1 MLHQSDSQAFLTPGN
16 QVLLETTAT
25 RVTLEED
32 ASMSSDDDRSQK
44 QKGPRTVVEDWVVFL
59 VGLTALV
66 AVLHASVEYSSW

>member
-1 MLHQSDSQAFLTPGN
+1 
-16 QVLLETTAT
+16 
-25 RVTLEED
+25 
-32 ASMSSDDDRSQK
+32 MSSDDDRSQK